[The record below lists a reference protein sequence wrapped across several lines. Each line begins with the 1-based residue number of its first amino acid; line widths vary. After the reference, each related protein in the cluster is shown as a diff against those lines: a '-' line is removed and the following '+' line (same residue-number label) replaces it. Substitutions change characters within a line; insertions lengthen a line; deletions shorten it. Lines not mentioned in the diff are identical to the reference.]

1 MICPKL
7 LGISDSE
14 IKENDVMKEK
24 TLNNK
29 TNPFIKEE
37 NKIKYNEDKELL
49 SEKEKE
55 EKELKEKENEG
66 NEKMI
71 WK

>member
-29 TNPFIKEE
+29 INTFIKEE
-37 NKIKYNEDKELL
+37 NKIKCNEDI
-49 SEKEKE
+49 
-55 EKELKEKENEG
+55 
-66 NEKMI
+66 EKMKKMI
-71 WK
+71 